1 MDANLMESERLKA
14 SSEPSVGR
22 RVLTGVTVL
31 ATGLVFGFA
40 MNKAQVYLPF
50 VIMDQMAFQRF
61 TMMKLFMAAL
71 GTSLISKAIFR
82 VSQPSEFEKMQAA
95 RASDPSTS
103 TVLVVGAT
111 ILGAGMTISGS
122 CPGTV
127 YVQLGAQIASAP
139 ACFGGTILGTLLAM
153 ILRAPIAKW
162 EMTRSKIA
170 STLPVSALLQTLL
183 GCGCVGFSVAL
194 EFILREPIAPSAW
207 YPCIAGAVVG
217 ALQLPL
223 AFLVRKSLGVSAAMK
238 YILGEAVAGLS
249 HVAGNPSWLSLPRS
263 SAALQVLFALGIV
276 GGSLISGTPLEA
288 AGPMPSTL
296 PSIIGGAMIA
306 FGASTACGCTSGH
319 GFSGTAMLMASSW
332 LVVPFIFAGGMG
344 TAGIKYLLGL

>member
-1 MDANLMESERLKA
+1 
-14 SSEPSVGR
+14 
-22 RVLTGVTVL
+22 
-31 ATGLVFGFA
+31 
-40 MNKAQVYLPF
+40 
-50 VIMDQMAFQRF
+50 
-61 TMMKLFMAAL
+61 
-71 GTSLISKAIFR
+71 
-82 VSQPSEFEKMQAA
+82 MQAA

-103 TVLVVGAT
+103 TVLVLGAT
-111 ILGAGMTISGS
+111 ILGSGM
-122 CPGTV
+122 P
-127 YVQLGAQIASAP
+127 SA
-139 ACFGGTILGTLLAM
+139 ARALARCTSSSARRSRRRP
-153 ILRAPIAKW
+153 RALIAKW
-162 EMTRSKIA
+162 EMTRSKIS

-183 GCGCVGFSVAL
+183 GFGCVGFSVAL

-288 AGPMPSTL
+288 AGPMPS
-296 PSIIGGAMIA
+296 IIGGAMIA